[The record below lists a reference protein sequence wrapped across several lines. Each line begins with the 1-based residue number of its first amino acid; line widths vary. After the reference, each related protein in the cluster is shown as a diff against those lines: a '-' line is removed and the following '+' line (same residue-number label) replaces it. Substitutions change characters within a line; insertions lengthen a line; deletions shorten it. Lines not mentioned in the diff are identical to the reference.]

1 MGRQSTIEHRPFNI
15 SLIKSFS
22 ENMLSKT
29 ISVVISIEQSV
40 VLPLT
45 QMLLPMSSMIVSSVL
60 RCFAQLLLGV
70 ARLLDTARGDLAAS
84 ETPTTSHTTKV
95 VEVPEDVQTIY
106 TAAKS
111 SKAVD
116 NHLLVD
122 ECKQQQLRARCD
134 SLDGGIGEDLCDSL
148 LQLQTEVDTVD
159 DTGDVDAET
168 GLPMVTLDEVA
179 DHCMPGDA
187 WMVVYDRVYDVTDY
201 LMQHP
206 GGEDVMLEY
215 IGHDATNAFRSVG
228 HSRAAFRALNKYCV
242 GILTPS
248 ERLNYEPEY

>member
-1 MGRQSTIEHRPFNI
+1 MGDSRLLNIVHST
-15 SLIKSFS
+15 STLIQVKYFS

-29 ISVVISIEQSV
+29 ISVVMGIEQSV

-45 QMLLPMSSMIVSSVL
+45 QMLLPMSRMIVSSVL

-70 ARLLDTARGDLAAS
+70 VRLLDNAREDLVAP
-84 ETPTTSHTTKV
+84 ETPTTSNTTKV
-95 VEVPEDVQTIY
+95 VEVPKDVQTIY
-106 TAAKS
+106 TATKS

-116 NHLLVD
+116 NQLLVD
-122 ECKQQQLRARCD
+122 EYKHQQLRARCD
-134 SLDGGIGEDLCDSL
+134 SLDSGIGEDLCDSL
-148 LQLQTEVDTVD
+148 LQLQTEVDNVD
-159 DTGDVDAET
+159 ATGDVDAQT

-179 DHCMPGDA
+179 DHCMPCDA
-187 WMVVYDRVYDVTDY
+187 WMVVYDRVYYVTDY

-228 HSRAAFRALNKYCV
+228 HSRAAFCALKKY
-242 GILTPS
+242 
-248 ERLNYEPEY
+248 